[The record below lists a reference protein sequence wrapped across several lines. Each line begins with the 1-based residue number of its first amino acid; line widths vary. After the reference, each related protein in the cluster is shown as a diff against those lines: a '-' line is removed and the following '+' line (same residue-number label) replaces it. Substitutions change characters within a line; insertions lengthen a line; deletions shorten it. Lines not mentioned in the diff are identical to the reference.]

1 MKTQEALDQIHACH
15 RLIIREMERICE
27 KHHIRFFLESGTLLG
42 AIRHHS
48 AIPWDDDADT
58 AMLREDFE
66 RFQNVVREELSDD
79 FIYVEPDDMGEQAI
93 FDYVPRV
100 MYRPS
105 VIREDSAEEQ
115 FYGNGLNNHVSVDIF
130 IIDDLPDQLLM
141 RKAIQGMLYVL
152 YGLGLGHRYE
162 LDWEKYKGASRL
174 AVSVLSRV
182 GKRIPAKTILRWYDR
197 VSQWG
202 RNHNTKHHACF
213 YSNFLIQDI
222 HLVYDKRWFGETVKV
237 TLDKEE
243 FPAPKEWNK
252 VLRTIYGDYM
262 KLPPEKDRVYT
273 HCQPEYVRID
283 MPESG
288 MGRGPIRNG

>member
-1 MKTQEALDQIHACH
+1 MKTQEAIDQIHACH
-15 RLIIREMERICE
+15 RLIIHEIERICE
-27 KHHIRFFLESGTLLG
+27 KHKIHFFLESGTLLG

-66 RFQNVVREELSDD
+66 VFQRVVREELSED
-79 FIYVEPDDMGEQAI
+79 FIYVEPSDMGEEAI

-100 MYRPS
+100 MYVPS
-105 VIREDSAEEQ
+105 VIREDNAEEQ
-115 FYGNGLNNHVSVDIF
+115 FYGKGINNHVSVDIF
-130 IIDDLPDQLLM
+130 IIDDLHDNGII
-141 RKAIQGMLYVL
+141 RKATQGMLYFI
-152 YGLGLGHRYE
+152 YGLGLGHRFE
-162 LDWEKYKGASRL
+162 LDMKKYEGFSRL
-174 AVSVLSRV
+174 VVSILSKL
-182 GKRIPAKTILRWYDR
+182 GKKIPAKKIIWWYDR

-202 RNHNTKHHACF
+202 RNHNKKRQECF
-213 YSNFLIQDI
+213 YGNFLIQDI
-222 HLVYDKRWFGETVKV
+222 SLVYKKAWFQETVKV

-273 HCQPEYVRID
+273 HCQPEYVKI
-283 MPESG
+283 E
-288 MGRGPIRNG
+288 MGERNT

>member
-15 RLIIREMERICE
+15 RLIIREMERICR
-27 KHHIRFFLESGTLLG
+27 KHQIRLFLESGTLLG

-66 RFQNVVREELSDD
+66 VFQRVVREELSED
-79 FIYVEPDDMGEQAI
+79 FVYVEPADLGEQVI

-100 MYRPS
+100 MYCPS
-105 VIREDSAEEQ
+105 VIRQDNAEEQ
-115 FYGNGLNNHVSVDIF
+115 FYGKGLNNHVSVDIF
-130 IIDDLPDQLLM
+130 IIDDLHDNGLM
-141 RKAIQGMLYVL
+141 RKATQGMLYLL

-162 LDWEKYKGASRL
+162 LDMQKYTGASRL
-174 AVSVLSRV
+174 VVSVLSKI
-182 GKRIPAKTILRWYDR
+182 GKKVPAKKIIRWYDH

-202 RNHNTKHHACF
+202 RNHNKKRQECF
-213 YSNFLIQDI
+213 YGNFLIQDI
-222 HLVYDKRWFGETVKV
+222 GLVYQKKWFRETVKV

-273 HCQPEYVRID
+273 HCQPEFVRIE
-283 MPESG
+283 MPE
-288 MGRGPIRNG
+288 GR

>member
-1 MKTQEALDQIHACH
+1 MKTKEALDQIHACH
-15 RLIIREMERICE
+15 RLIIREMARICE

-66 RFQNVVREELSDD
+66 AFQSVVREELSED
-79 FIYVEPDDMGEQAI
+79 FVYVEPKDMGKDAI
-93 FDYVPRV
+93 FDYVPRI

-105 VIREDSAEEQ
+105 AIRRDDAEEQ
-115 FYGNGLNNHVSVDIF
+115 FYGNGINNHVSVDIF
-130 IIDDLPDQLLM
+130 IIDDLHDSGFM
-141 RKAIQGMLYVL
+141 RKATQAMLYFL

-162 LDWEKYKGASRL
+162 LDMQKYAGVSRL
-174 AVSVLSRV
+174 AVSVLSKLGSHV
-182 GKRIPAKTILRWYDR
+182 SASKIIRWYDR

-202 RNHNTKHHACF
+202 RNHNKKRHGCF
-213 YSNFLIQDI
+213 YGNFLIQDI
-222 HLVYDKRWFGETVKV
+222 ALAYNKEWFQETVKV

-252 VLRTIYGDYM
+252 VLRTLYGDYM
-262 KLPPEKDRVYT
+262 KLPPKKDQVYT
-273 HCQPEYVRID
+273 HCQPEYVRIQ
-283 MPESG
+283 MPEAGGSAKH
-288 MGRGPIRNG
+288 

>member
-1 MKTQEALDQIHACH
+1 MKTQEAIDQIHACH
-15 RLIIREMERICE
+15 RLIIHEIERICE
-27 KHHIRFFLESGTLLG
+27 KHKIHFFLESGTLLG

-66 RFQNVVREELSDD
+66 VFQRVVREELSED
-79 FIYVEPDDMGEQAI
+79 FIYVEPCDMGEEAI

-100 MYRPS
+100 MYVPS
-105 VIREDSAEEQ
+105 VIREDNAEEQ
-115 FYGNGLNNHVSVDIF
+115 FYGKGINNHVSVDIF
-130 IIDDLPDQLLM
+130 IIDDLHDNGII
-141 RKAIQGMLYVL
+141 RKATQGMLYFI
-152 YGLGLGHRYE
+152 YGLGLGHRFE
-162 LDWEKYKGASRL
+162 LDMKKYEGFSHL
-174 AVSVLSRV
+174 VVSILSKL
-182 GKRIPAKTILRWYDR
+182 GKKIPAKKIIRWYDR

-202 RNHNTKHHACF
+202 RNHNKKRQECF
-213 YSNFLIQDI
+213 YGNFLIQDI
-222 HLVYDKRWFGETVKV
+222 SLVYKKAWFQETVKV

-273 HCQPEYVRID
+273 HCQPEYVKI
-283 MPESG
+283 E
-288 MGRGPIRNG
+288 MGERNT

>member
-15 RLIIREMERICE
+15 RLIIREMERICK
-27 KHHIRFFLESGTLLG
+27 KHQIRLFLESGTLLG

-66 RFQNVVREELSDD
+66 VFQRVVREELSED
-79 FIYVEPDDMGEQAI
+79 FIYVEPTDLGEQVI

-105 VIREDSAEEQ
+105 VIRQDNEEEQ
-115 FYGNGLNNHVSVDIF
+115 FYGKGLNNHVSVDIF
-130 IIDDLPDQLLM
+130 IIDDLHDNGLM
-141 RKAIQGMLYVL
+141 RKATQGMLYFL

-162 LDWEKYKGASRL
+162 LDMKKYTGASRL
-174 AVSVLSRV
+174 VVSVLSKI
-182 GKRIPAKTILRWYDR
+182 GKKVPAKKIIRWYDH

-202 RNHNTKHHACF
+202 RNHNKKRQECF
-213 YSNFLIQDI
+213 YGNFLIQDI
-222 HLVYDKRWFGETVKV
+222 GLVYQKKWFLETVKV

-273 HCQPEYVRID
+273 HCQPEFVRIE
-283 MPESG
+283 MPKADKK
-288 MGRGPIRNG
+288 